1 MIFVFAMI
9 ASGAIGLYFIV
20 GGLFALL
27 QSLILHFQRPGL
39 EKRVAREFKIKKTAD
54 DLLADRAQ
62 TTPGAQATQAAPA
75 AEQTSVLP
83 PKSKRNRNAGKQQR

>member
-1 MIFVFAMI
+1 M
-9 ASGAIGLYFIV
+9 
-20 GGLFALL
+20 
-27 QSLILHFQRPGL
+27 
-39 EKRVAREFKIKKTAD
+39 AREFKIKKTAD

-62 TTPGAQATQAAPA
+62 TTPGAQATQVAPA

>member
-1 MIFVFAMI
+1 M
-9 ASGAIGLYFIV
+9 
-20 GGLFALL
+20 
-27 QSLILHFQRPGL
+27 ILHFQRPGL

-54 DLLADRAQ
+54 DLLANRAQ
-62 TTPGAQATQAAPA
+62 TTPGTQAAPA